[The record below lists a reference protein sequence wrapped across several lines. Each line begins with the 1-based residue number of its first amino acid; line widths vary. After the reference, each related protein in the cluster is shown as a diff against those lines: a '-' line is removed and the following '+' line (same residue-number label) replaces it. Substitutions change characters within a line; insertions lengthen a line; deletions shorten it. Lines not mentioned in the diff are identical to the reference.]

1 MSVNSNQQVADLFN
15 DLRQRFQNQS
25 EAENALD
32 DRTHKVQARFDAM
45 IEKVGNRLSAGGG
58 EPRLIH

>member
-1 MSVNSNQQVADLFN
+1 MSVNSNQQVAALFN

-32 DRTHKVQARFDAM
+32 DRTHNVQARFAV
-45 IEKVGNRLSAGGG
+45 IIKNVERQLSVGSA
-58 EPRLIH
+58 ELRVIH